1 MELWFSPCVWS
12 LCFSSIADGH
22 NTPVA
27 QVRQSSVYWLLGQH
41 YYVPGL
47 CGGIFLFS
55 WGQCRGNEYSVSTNC
70 LLSVNLEYSSI
81 TEYMVYYYCEHQILF
96 KGTQYFSSFLVLLVW
111 FSPLWNFFFSTY
123 FMLSHCMQNSWIV
136 LEPCSVEHRIAG
148 QQQVLHVTL

>member
-1 MELWFSPCVWS
+1 MVLSLRVVSLFFLRSGWSQHSGSPGQAEFC
-12 LCFSSIADGH
+12 
-22 NTPVA
+22 
-27 QVRQSSVYWLLGQH
+27 LLVVSTALL
-41 YYVPGL
+41 VPGL

-70 LLSVNLEYSSI
+70 LLSANLEYSSI

-96 KGTQYFSSFLVLLVW
+96 KGNQYFSSFLVLLVW

-136 LEPCSVEHRIAG
+136 LEPCSVEHRISG
-148 QQQVLHVTL
+148 QRQLLHVAL